1 MACSQCGGQTYHE
14 GQRFCGNC
22 GARLIDGE
30 PGRAA
35 AAASDPAAASGP
47 EWPSPTPAKAR
58 REINKPLVIAA
69 AVLLAIILAG
79 AGVYFALMRPPGK
92 EEIARL
98 DQPVDQPAEPTGS
111 SDSLPP
117 PQEEASRSKPE
128 AKAKNPPTSRR
139 RPAAP
144 AVASRRT
151 AGTYQTVRD
160 TSVYASPTAS
170 SRVVASIPRGFKVT
184 VVGSTGNWL
193 EVRSAT
199 GKPPGFIR
207 RSDALPQVARSEQQ
221 TLASRPRFDDRE

>member
-79 AGVYFALMRPPGK
+79 AGVYFALMRPSGK
-92 EEIARL
+92 EEIARS
-98 DQPVDQPAEPTGS
+98 DQPVDQAAESTGS

-117 PQEEASRSKPE
+117 PQEEAPGSKKQAAPE
-128 AKAKNPPTSRR
+128 KPPASKTRPSA
-139 RPAAP
+139 PAAS
-144 AVASRRT
+144 SRRT
-151 AGTYQTVRD
+151 SVAGTYETVRD
-160 TSVYASPTAS
+160 TSVHESPAAS
-170 SRVVASIPRGFKVT
+170 SRVVGSIPRGFKVN
-184 VVGSTGNWL
+184 VVSSTGNWL
-193 EVRSAT
+193 EVRST
-199 GKPPGFIR
+199 SGKPPGFIR
-207 RSDALPQVARSEQQ
+207 RSDALPRVRQG
-221 TLASRPRFDDRE
+221 

>member
-1 MACSQCGGQTYHE
+1 MSCSQCGGQTYHE

-22 GARLIDGE
+22 GARLSDAG
-30 PGRAA
+30 PGWAA
-35 AAASDPAAASGP
+35 AAASDPAAAPGP
-47 EWPSPTPAKAR
+47 GWPSPAADKAR
-58 REINKPLVIAA
+58 RKINKPLMIAA
-69 AVLLAIILAG
+69 AVVLAIILAG
-79 AGVYFALMRPPGK
+79 AGVYFALMRPAGK
-92 EEIARL
+92 EEIARS
-98 DQPVDQPAEPTGS
+98 DRPVDQAVEPTKP

-128 AKAKNPPTSRR
+128 ATPKNPPTSQR

-160 TSVYASPTAS
+160 TSVYASPAAS
-170 SRVVASIPRGFKVT
+170 SRVVGNIPRGFKVN

-207 RSDALPQVARSEQQ
+207 RSDALPQVARSEQR

>member
-1 MACSQCGGQTYHE
+1 
-14 GQRFCGNC
+14 
-22 GARLIDGE
+22 LIDGE
-30 PGRAA
+30 PLRPD
-35 AAASDPAAASGP
+35 ASAYAEPNPAARP
-47 EWPSPTPAKAR
+47 EWPSPTPANGPRIK
-58 REINKPLVIAA
+58 KPLLIATVVVLI
-69 AVLLAIILAG
+69 AVLAG
-79 AGVYFALMRPPGK
+79 AGVFFALLRPSGK
-92 EEIARL
+92 EQIARS
-98 DQPVDQPAEPTGS
+98 DQPVDQPAESTAL
-111 SDSLPP
+111 SDSPP
-117 PQEEASRSKPE
+117 PQEEASKSKPE
-128 AKAKNPPTSRR
+128 ATPKNPPTSRK

-144 AVASRRT
+144 AVVSRRT